1 MPSTS
6 RTFDITEIVNEKS
19 VQQQQTIEFSKQ
31 QIVVLDDAK
40 EPYNAA
46 ITNIDTSL
54 YQDIEDVNNT
64 IVAVSSAYQARIDA
78 GCRSDLFWAQT
89 GFTTD
94 PVDTWTY
101 ECVKISYVGYPTSYT
116 LGIGSTSIG
125 APIPAQYGY
134 ETDNLHGIKKYDEPY
149 FEDLLDTYVGSG
161 IGTIGVGTTELYI
174 LAPIN
179 SSGIQGL
186 QVGQL
191 VQSSKEVVF
200 TGNVNTIVGIGTTTV
215 DLSGITE
222 LGITT
227 NKSTINVLTLEDASI
242 GSALAPEDDNS
253 FVTFTV
259 LISPDDLPDDYAIPF
274 GSGAYTPQTVSIMSS
289 ETIGSATSIAYVN
302 DGNPNISQQW
312 NKFLNGF
319 VNPDDLSVIVTPP
332 NVGAGIQHYRVG
344 FTSAPTELTVP
355 ATEGQVVV
363 TDTPLGTPSS
373 PVGFATL
380 AACPTE
386 EAALTTAIA
395 ARDAKESEFSSGIS
409 TFNAKIDLANA
420 IREDVAELNLRIW
433 AYRMQIGEAQENLV
447 KYGEFS
453 ALINDPA
460 NKDLIDG

>member
-101 ECVKISYVGYPTSYT
+101 EGLSISYVGYSTTAYLPV
-116 LGIGSTSIG
+116 GFGSTSI
-125 APIPAQYGY
+125 PTDYGY
-134 ETDNLHGIKKYDEPY
+134 VTDNLHGLKQYGEPY
-149 FEDLLDTYVGSG
+149 FDDLLDTYVGSG

-191 VQSSKEVVF
+191 VQSSKQLVF
-200 TGNVNTIVGIGTTTV
+200 TGDVNTIVGIGTTIK

-289 ETIGSATSIAYVN
+289 ETIGSATSIAYIN

-319 VNPDDLSVIVTPP
+319 VNPDDLNVIVTPP

-344 FTSAPTELTVP
+344 FTSAPTVLGSA
-355 ATEGQVVV
+355 ATEGQTVS
-363 TDTPLGTPSS
+363 TTIQIGQPLC
-373 PVGFATL
+373 PVGFVTL
-380 AACPTE
+380 SACPTE
-386 EAALTTAIA
+386 EAALTAAIA
-395 ARDAKESEFSSGIS
+395 ARDAKEAEFSSGIS

-433 AYRMQIGEAQENLV
+433 AYRMQIGKAQENLV